1 MASLTLASLAASSAA
16 AAKPILVLCEDFD
29 HAAAW
34 AAQGL
39 RRRGVEVDIVCG
51 TDLAAAPQLEHRVGR
66 AGATIEIALASG
78 RRLSSRT
85 VGGVLNR
92 LSFLPS
98 AWMQRIGGPD
108 RDYAVQEMYALY
120 VSWLNSLP
128 GPLFNPPA
136 PQGLCGNW
144 RHPSAWAALAGRAG
158 LPVAC
163 YRQTS
168 DVDPTTLWPMPTTA
182 PATLLV
188 VGERVVGQAAGLR
201 HLDDACRRLAR
212 AANVR
217 LLGIDFAPGAQGWR
231 FAGASVMPD
240 LTRGGEPLVDAL
252 AQELA
257 A

>member
-1 MASLTLASLAASSAA
+1 MASLAARSAA

-39 RRRGVEVDIVCG
+39 RRHGLEIDVVG
-51 TDLAAAPQLEHRVGR
+51 GADLAAAPQIEHRVGR
-66 AGATIEIALASG
+66 GGATIEITLASG

-158 LPVAC
+158 LPVAR

-168 DVDPTTLWPMPTTA
+168 DDDPTALWSKAATA
-182 PATLLV
+182 PATLFV
-188 VGERVVGQAAGLR
+188 VGDRVVGQTIGLR
-201 HLDDACRRLAR
+201 HLDEPCRQLAQT
-212 AANVR
+212 ANVR
-217 LLGIDFAPGAQGWR
+217 LLGIDFTPGAQGWR